1 MKREI
6 LINKTSKETRLAI
19 LEDEQLVELYY
30 ERLHEERHLGD
41 VYKGIVSAVLPGM
54 QAAFVDIGTEK
65 SGFLHVSDMAAEL
78 PDECD
83 APPAGRRGRGR
94 SSRHHPPIETQL
106 KKGQEILVQITKE
119 PLGTKGPR
127 LTTQVSLPGR
137 FLVYMP
143 FVSHIGVSR
152 KIEDAEERKRLK
164 RLVSAIKPKEGG
176 IIVRTVGEEVTQR
189 HFEREV
195 NSLTAAWRKIQ
206 KRARSSPAPVLL
218 HQEARLTSGLIRDVF
233 SSEFDSLTIDS
244 REEYREIRNYL
255 QEVSPELVPR
265 IRLYDDI
272 IPLFDAYGIED
283 EVARAF
289 ENKVWLESGGY
300 IIIEETEALIS
311 IDVNT
316 GKYTGEKDPE
326 ETILRTNLDAARE
339 ISRQLR
345 LRNIG
350 GIIVCDFIDMESEEN
365 RRRVLQ
371 KLRSC
376 LRRDRVRTK
385 AFEVSSLG
393 LIEMTRQRTR
403 PGLSHY
409 LCRPCPT
416 CSGHGRIMS
425 RETMARRVERAIQRI
440 GAVGQEKAILIS
452 IHPSMALFLLEEEKE
467 CLNQLEKR
475 FKLDITIRDDPLV
488 RADDFK
494 IFSLP
499 SRKELSQK
507 FTA

>member
-30 ERLHEERHLGD
+30 ERKHEERHLGD
-41 VYKGIVSAVLPGM
+41 IYKGIVSAVLPGM

-65 SGFLHVSDMAAEL
+65 SGFLHVSDMVSEL
-78 PDECD
+78 SEDYD
-83 APPAGRRGRGR
+83 INRDNRRSRGR
-94 SSRHHPPIETQL
+94 SSRPQPSIESQL
-106 KKGQEILVQITKE
+106 KRGQEILVQITKE

-127 LTTQVSLPGR
+127 LTTQISLPGR

-152 KIEDAEERKRLK
+152 KIEDLAERKRLK
-164 RLVSAIKPKEGG
+164 RLVSKIKPKEGG
-176 IIVRTVGEEVTQR
+176 IIVRTVGGEVSQR
-189 HFEREV
+189 MFEREV
-195 NSLTAAWRKIQ
+195 HSLTTAWMKIQ
-206 KRARSSPAPVLL
+206 KRSTSLGAPALL
-218 HQEARLTSGLIRDVF
+218 HREARLTSGLIRDVF
-233 SSEFDSLTIDS
+233 SSDFDSLIIDS
-244 REEYREIRNYL
+244 KSEYREIKNYL
-255 QEVSPELVPR
+255 KEVSPELKGR

-272 IPLFDAYGIED
+272 IPLFDAFGIED
-283 EVARAF
+283 EVVRTF
-289 ENKVWLESGGY
+289 SNKIWLESGGY

-326 ETILRTNLDAARE
+326 ETILKTNLDAARE

-371 KLRSC
+371 KLRNH

-403 PGLSHY
+403 PSLSHY
-409 LCRPCPT
+409 LSQPCPT
-416 CSGHGRIMS
+416 CSGHARIMS

-440 GAVGQEKAILIS
+440 GAAGQERAVLIS
-452 IHPSMALFLLEEEKE
+452 MHPSMALFLLEEEKS
-467 CLNQLEKR
+467 CLSELEKR

-488 RADDFK
+488 KVDDFK

-507 FTA
+507 FIA

>member
-6 LINKTSKETRLAI
+6 LINKTSKESRLAI
-19 LEDEQLVELYY
+19 LEDEELVELYY
-30 ERLHEERHLGD
+30 DRKDEEKHLGHI
-41 VYKGIVSAVLPGM
+41 YKGIVSAVLPGM
-54 QAAFVDIGTEK
+54 QAAFVDIGTPK
-65 SGFLHVSDMAAEL
+65 SGFLHVSDMIPEL
-78 PDECD
+78 SEEYDVGRS
-83 APPAGRRGRGR
+83 GRR
-94 SSRHHPPIETQL
+94 SKNQSHKHFLIENQL

-152 KIEDAEERKRLK
+152 KIDDIEERKRLK
-164 RLVSAIKPKEGG
+164 KLISKIKPKEGG
-176 IIVRTVGEEVTQR
+176 IIVRTVGEEVSQKS
-189 HFEREV
+189 FQREV
-195 NSLTAAWRKIQ
+195 HTLTNMWKKIRKKANSLQ
-206 KRARSSPAPVLL
+206 APTVV

-233 SSEFDSLTIDS
+233 SSDFDSLIIDS
-244 REEYREIRNYL
+244 KHEFREIKNYL
-255 QEVSPELVPR
+255 KDVSPELINRV
-265 IRLYDDI
+265 RLYDDV

-283 EVARAF
+283 EVVKTF
-289 ENKVWLESGGY
+289 NSKVWLESGGY

-326 ETILRTNLDAARE
+326 ETILKTNLDAAKE

-345 LRNIG
+345 LRSVG
-350 GIIVCDFIDMESEEN
+350 GIIVCDFIDMELEEN
-365 RRRVLQ
+365 RRKVLQ
-371 KLRSC
+371 KLRNC

-385 AFEVSSLG
+385 AFEVSGLG

-409 LCRPCPT
+409 MSQPCPT
-416 CSGHGRIMS
+416 CKGDGRILS
-425 RETMARRVERAIQRI
+425 KETMARRVERAIQRI
-440 GAVGQEKAILIS
+440 GAMEKEKALLIS
-452 IHPSMALFLLEEEKE
+452 MHPSMALYLLEEEKN

-475 FKLDITIRDDPLV
+475 FKLDITIRDDPLAKV
-488 RADDFK
+488 DDFK
-494 IFSLP
+494 VFSLP
-499 SRKELSQK
+499 SRKDLSQK
-507 FTA
+507 YIA